1 MRILYL
7 LDYYLIEY
15 PLLSEHLLLLL
26 VHGLEGFYHALVQA
40 GDFHVIL
47 EFPIYKHQGA
57 HSWHDLNNWKVY
69 LEQNINELGE
79 R

>member
-47 EFPIYKHQGA
+47 EFPIDKHQGI
-57 HSWHDLNNWKVY
+57 HCRLDINNWEVDLK
-69 LEQNINELGE
+69 QNINELGE